1 MHFATK
7 KSACCENCDSGM
19 INENNMSSFPHP
31 QVHAEETQFPGVSF
45 CQSLMEDSMMTSGN
59 ADFTEYRHMIYV
71 ESHVKSQ
78 NNKKTINMLVEEQN
92 NY

>member
-1 MHFATK
+1 
-7 KSACCENCDSGM
+7 
-19 INENNMSSFPHP
+19 MSSFPHP

-78 NNKKTINMLVEEQN
+78 NNKKN
-92 NY
+92 NKHAGGGTKQLLNFMHRSLL